1 MDQLSSVSV
10 TSPGLRVQPVVMPF
24 GDPQSWTLVDQDAAV
39 VEPVEAFLAHLHAI
53 ERSPNTVNGLPLES
67 WRLLYA
73 AAGWS
78 AASLSYW
85 IGDINAAELCRRRW
99 L

>member
-1 MDQLSSVSV
+1 V
-10 TSPGLRVQPVVMPF
+10 TRRQTANRPQGMFTPTHASRPGEQVQ
-24 GDPQSWTLVDQDAAV
+24 
-39 VEPVEAFLAHLHAI
+39 I
-53 ERSPNTVNGLPLES
+53 GLPLKS
-67 WRLLYA
+67 WRLFYA

-85 IGDINAAELCRRRW
+85 IGDINAAELCRRRV

>member
-1 MDQLSSVSV
+1 VFGGLWKRGARVGVVVGGWLLGAVSRELWRGQ
-10 TSPGLRVQPVVMPF
+10 GLLGSGVF
-24 GDPQSWTLVDQDAAV
+24 GD
-39 VEPVEAFLAHLHAI
+39 
-53 ERSPNTVNGLPLES
+53 GLGFPSNREGF
-67 WRLLYA
+67 RQA

-85 IGDINAAELCRRRW
+85 VGDINAAELCRRRV